1 MVSVLLSCWFN
12 FMQLSVISLTL
23 TFFIISSNA
32 WCLFG
37 EHNCSPTFIFF
48 ARSLCLL
55 KYSSLHSFSHSLFH
69 LHMKREQQACVCVCV
84 RPVCRMTCFVGRSD
98 IVHVVAITARP
109 DCEQTQSYG
118 GTRQGVLCSTVTWVW
133 ACLAS
138 SVSQLS
144 VHSFRTRRLRLCF
157 LHRCGLRPC
166 RLFVCSA
173 GVSAPNCLTSLTNP
187 S

>member
-1 MVSVLLSCWFN
+1 
-12 FMQLSVISLTL
+12 MQLSVISLTFQIFHNFIKCMMFIWGTQLFSFLHLLCSFTLSFKIFLSSFIL
-23 TFFIISSNA
+23 TLFSTSTWRGSS
-32 WCLFG
+32 
-37 EHNCSPTFIFF
+37 
-48 ARSLCLL
+48 
-55 KYSSLHSFSHSLFH
+55 
-69 LHMKREQQACVCVCV
+69 KRVCVCV

-109 DCEQTQSYG
+109 DCEQTQSCG
-118 GTRQGVLCSTVTWVW
+118 GTRQGVLCSTVSWVW

-144 VHSFRTRRLRLCF
+144 VRSFRTRRLRLCF